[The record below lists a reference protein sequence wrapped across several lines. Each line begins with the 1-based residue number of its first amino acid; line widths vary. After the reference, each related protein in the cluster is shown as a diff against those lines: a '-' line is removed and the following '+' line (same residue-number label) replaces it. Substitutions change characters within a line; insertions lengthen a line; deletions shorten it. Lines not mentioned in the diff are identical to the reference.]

1 MLLFCSKEF
10 LRSSRV
16 IPLYKASDSILLI
29 SVLNAAGTLSETIFL
44 VIAVGLIIRLRSI
57 KLVFDPLA
65 LLRFPSLLFI

>member
-10 LRSSRV
+10 RRSSR
-16 IPLYKASDSILLI
+16 IIQWYMAYDSILLI
-29 SVLNAAGTLSETIFL
+29 SVLNAAVTPSEIIFL
-44 VIAVGLIIRLRSI
+44 QIAVGLIIRLRSI